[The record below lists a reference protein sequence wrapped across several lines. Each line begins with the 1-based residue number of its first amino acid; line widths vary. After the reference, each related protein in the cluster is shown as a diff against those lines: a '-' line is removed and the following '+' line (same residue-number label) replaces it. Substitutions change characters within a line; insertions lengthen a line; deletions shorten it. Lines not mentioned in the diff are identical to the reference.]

1 MPKNVIYESFYF
13 VWLEDTAFTQKA
25 KKEQKRNKLLFLWE
39 EKTLVVL
46 QLTFESKML
55 NGLKSHGGLS
65 HGGIKELKLLSQ
77 KPQPDFSLLL
87 KYFEFLQNANI
98 HYYIVECEIYWRV
111 ISSEVPKYVHDK
123 SFFEN

>member
-1 MPKNVIYESFYF
+1 M
-13 VWLEDTAFTQKA
+13 EDTAFTQKA
-25 KKEQKRNKLLFLWE
+25 KKEQKRNKLLFLWK

-98 HYYIVECEIYWRV
+98 HYYYIEYEIYWRV
-111 ISSEVPKYVHDK
+111 ISSEVPKNVQDK
-123 SFFEN
+123 SIFKIE

>member
-1 MPKNVIYESFYF
+1 M
-13 VWLEDTAFTQKA
+13 EDTAFTQKA
-25 KKEQKRNKLLFLWE
+25 KKEQKRNKLLFLWK

-98 HYYIVECEIYWRV
+98 HYYIEYEIYWRV
-111 ISSEVPKYVHDK
+111 ISSEVPKMSK
-123 SFFEN
+123 ISPFLKLNNTNME